1 MRLPGADLDDL
12 LTTEIVNGRTLAD
25 LLTLE
30 FVISV
35 FGSVLAAILI
45 LITGFVIGG
54 WLRGRL
60 MRVGVHRVG
69 HRASSS

>member
-60 MRVGVHRVG
+60 IGRTERRH
-69 HRASSS
+69 